1 MNGCKLVTLSI
12 VYLFFTSSK
21 SAANAAAVMT
31 TFEPFY
37 GDMALERYIEQIIC
51 SVAHEPNIKWSF
63 VYVHQLNT
71 IENNSTTKQTKR
83 ANFPLPT
90 FKPHLLRCFTAVYRQ
105 INASQ
110 LSANLNSLHFEYK
123 EVLTVINLP
132 SSSSAHFAQ
141 TLTTLN
147 WLYIDCRRCLP
158 FLLLLQP
165 NAQPNLL
172 KNAHSSAQLNSTF
185 PLKAV
190 VTFLN
195 ISKHPQALHLNPVL
209 DGCAQTIG
217 IFEPKS
223 SHDFDRLKTAPS
235 KCHLNNSQL
244 RAAINEDL
252 SHCNVFLDNHQKI
265 TKFIGSDVDLLR
277 LLEQKY
283 HFSTTLLYNE
293 QHFSPVFDNRTKQWS
308 GLIGLVHSGA
318 AHFGFCG
325 LSNTP
330 ERRQYVD
337 FTSFINLDSYSPLTR
352 YPGLKSRQWLVLEP
366 LSPGVWLLLAAGFL
380 LTLLAIV
387 LLKKVNQEKENLLKT
402 AEQLYRILL
411 NNGKDF

>member
-1 MNGCKLVTLSI
+1 MSILELTVLLITSKNLLSLSTAMI
-12 VYLFFTSSK
+12 KPFR
-21 SAANAAAVMT
+21 
-31 TFEPFY
+31 PFY
-37 GDMALERYIEQIIC
+37 GDLALERYIEQYIC
-51 SVAHEPNIKWSF
+51 PTRHEPNRKWSF
-63 VYVHQLNT
+63 VYVHRLNT
-71 IENNSTTKQTKR
+71 IENSTTKQSTTK
-83 ANFPLPT
+83 FPVL
-90 FKPHLLRCFTAVYRQ
+90 KPYQLQCFTAVY
-105 INASQ
+105 SQ
-110 LSANLNSLHFEYK
+110 EVNVTQLKSHLNTHFQYTEI
-123 EVLTVINLP
+123 LTVINVP
-132 SSSSAHFAQ
+132 SLITLSTKTLAHH
-141 TLTTLN
+141 LTALN
-147 WLYIDCRRCLP
+147 YMYIACRRCLP
-158 FLLLLQP
+158 FLLLLPP
-165 NAQPNLL
+165 NAQPNSL
-172 KNAHSSAQLNSTF
+172 KKALSTAQLNSTF
-185 PLKAV
+185 PLRAV

-195 ISKHPQALHLNPVL
+195 ISKHPQTFHLNPVL
-209 DGCAQTIG
+209 DGCVQTTK

-223 SHDFDRLKTAPS
+223 SHDFNRLKTIPS

-366 LSPGVWLLLAAGFL
+366 LSPGVWLLLGAGFS

>member
-1 MNGCKLVTLSI
+1 MSILELAVLLMTSENLLFLSTAMKKP
-12 VYLFFTSSK
+12 FR
-21 SAANAAAVMT
+21 
-31 TFEPFY
+31 PFY
-37 GDMALERYIEQIIC
+37 GDLALERYIEQYIC
-51 SVAHEPNIKWSF
+51 PLVHEPNQKWSF

-71 IENNSTTKQTKR
+71 IENDFTTTKQTTK
-83 ANFPLPT
+83 NSQILNP
-90 FKPHLLRCFTAVYRQ
+90 PHLQCFTAVYHDQ
-105 INASQ
+105 INGTQ
-110 LSANLNSLHFEYK
+110 LESHLNTHFQYTEI
-123 EVLTVINLP
+123 LTVINVPDSIYSNTKTL
-132 SSSSAHFAQ
+132 AHH
-141 TLTTLN
+141 LTILN
-147 WLYIDCRRCLP
+147 SLYIACSRCLP

-165 NAQPNLL
+165 NAQPNSL
-172 KNAHSSAQLNSTF
+172 KNALSSAQLNSTF
-185 PLKAV
+185 PLRAV
-190 VTFLN
+190 VTLL
-195 ISKHPQALHLNPVL
+195 HPKFQTFHLNPVL
-209 DGCAQTIG
+209 DGCAQTFG

-366 LSPGVWLLLAAGFL
+366 LSPGVWLLLGAGFS